1 MRIQSVFKR
10 FKALLIAVG
19 SGIFLIGYNIG
30 TGSVT
35 TMASTGSQFGMS
47 LAWALLVS
55 CIFTFIM
62 LTAYGRFTAVTQH
75 TALQS
80 FRKHLRGGSILS
92 IILIVGLVI
101 GEIASMIGISGILS
115 NLIHHWSGYLD
126 LGPGFEGFN
135 KLGITIALM
144 VLIYALFW
152 QGKYPFF
159 EKVMIVFVIIMGISF
174 ILSSFMIVRGGT
186 EVFTDMAPRIP
197 DKPGA
202 PLVAAAIAGTT
213 LSAVLFIMRSVVV
226 SEKGWTVKDLKQEK
240 RDAFTSAALM
250 FILSIFIMIAAAG
263 SLYPKGI
270 HVDKAIDM
278 IGSLE
283 PIAGRF
289 AMNIF
294 IPGIVAA
301 GISSLFPII
310 LIAPWLIS
318 DYMGK
323 ERNERSLMYR
333 LLAGIALLFALV
345 VPIFGGRPVW
355 LLIAAL
361 AFQSLLMPLVT
372 LLIWILLN
380 RESVMGKYKIGL
392 WMNLGIGA
400 TFVFSLVMAYNGVLG
415 LLDYF

>member
-1 MRIQSVFKR
+1 MQINSTFKR
-10 FKALLIAVG
+10 FKAFLIAVG

-35 TMASTGSQFGMS
+35 TMATTGSQFGMA

-80 FRKHLRGGSILS
+80 FRKHLRGGSTIS
-92 IILIVGLVI
+92 IILMVGLII
-101 GEIASMIGISGILS
+101 GEIAAVIGVMGIVS
-115 NLIHHWSGYLD
+115 NLIHYWSGYLD

-135 KLGITIALM
+135 RLGITIVLMALLY
-144 VLIYALFW
+144 LIFW
-152 QGKYPFF
+152 QGKYTFF
-159 EKVMIVFVIIMGISF
+159 EKIMIVFVLIMGVSF
-174 ILSSFMIVRGGT
+174 ILSAFMIVRDGKQ
-186 EVFTDMAPRIP
+186 VFTDMLPQIP
-197 DKPGA
+197 DKPDA
-202 PLVAAAIAGTT
+202 PLIAASIAGTT
-213 LSAVLFIMRSVVV
+213 LSAVLFIMRSIVV
-226 SEKGWTVKDLKQEK
+226 SEKGWTVKDLAREKQ
-240 RDAFTSAALM
+240 DAFTSAALM
-250 FILSIFIMIAAAG
+250 FILSITIMIAAAG
-263 SLYPKGI
+263 SLYPEGI
-270 HVDKAIDM
+270 YVDRAIDM

-294 IPGIVAA
+294 IPGIIAA
-301 GISSLFPII
+301 GLSSVFPII
-310 LIAPWLIS
+310 LIAPWLIC
-318 DYMGK
+318 DYKGK
-323 ERNERSLMYR
+323 KRNERSLMFR
-333 LLAGIALLFALV
+333 VLAAIALLFALV

-372 LLIWILLN
+372 LLIWIILN
-380 RESVMGKYKIGL
+380 RKSVMGKYVIGK
-392 WMNLGIGA
+392 WMNIGIGA
-400 TFVFSLVMAYNGVLG
+400 TFVFSLIMAYNGVLG

>member
-1 MRIQSVFKR
+1 M
-10 FKALLIAVG
+10 G

-62 LTAYGRFTAVTQH
+62 LTAYGKYTAVTQD
-75 TALQS
+75 TALYS
-80 FRKHLRGGSILS
+80 FRKHLRGGSAIS
-92 IILIVGLVI
+92 IILMVGLII
-101 GEIASMIGISGILS
+101 GEIASMMGITGIVA
-115 NLIHHWSGYLD
+115 NLVHYWSGYLE
-126 LGPGFEGFN
+126 LGPDFEGFN
-135 KLGITIALM
+135 RLATTLVLM
-144 VLIYALFW
+144 ALIYFLFW
-152 QGKYPFF
+152 QGKYSFF
-159 EKVMIVFVIIMGISF
+159 EKIMIVFVLIMGISF
-174 ILSSFMIVRGGT
+174 ILSSFMIVRDGT
-186 EVFTDMAPRIP
+186 RVFTDMIPQIP
-197 DKPGA
+197 DKPNA
-202 PLVAAAIAGTT
+202 PLIAAAIAGTT

-226 SEKGWTVKDLKQEK
+226 SEKGWTVKDLRQEK
-240 RDAFTSAALM
+240 RDAFTSASLM
-250 FILSIFIMIAAAG
+250 FILSITIMIAAAG
-263 SLYPKGI
+263 SLYPEGI
-270 HVDKAIDM
+270 HVDKAVDM

-294 IPGIVAA
+294 IPGIIAA

-323 ERNERSLMYR
+323 KRNERSLLYR

-355 LLIAAL
+355 VLIAAL

-380 RESVMGKYKIGL
+380 RKSIMGKYTIGT
-392 WMNLGIGA
+392 WMNIGIGA
-400 TFVFSLVMAYNGVLG
+400 TFVFSLIMAYNGVQG
-415 LLDYF
+415 LIEYF

>member
-1 MRIQSVFKR
+1 MPSIWKR
-10 FKALLIAVG
+10 FKGFLIAVG

-62 LTAYGRFTAVTQH
+62 LTAYGRYTAVTQE

-80 FRKHLRGGSILS
+80 FRKYIRGGSTIS
-92 IILIVGLVI
+92 IILMVGLII
-101 GEIASMIGISGILS
+101 GEIASMMGIMGILT
-115 NLIHHWSGYLD
+115 NLIHYWSGYLD
-126 LGPGFEGFN
+126 LGPGWEGFN
-135 KLGITIALM
+135 KLGTVLFLM
-144 VLIYALFW
+144 ALIYFLFW
-152 QGKYPFF
+152 QGKYSFF
-159 EKVMIVFVIIMGISF
+159 EKIMIVFVIIMGISF
-174 ILSSFMIVRGGT
+174 ILSSFMIVQGGT
-186 EVFTDMAPRIP
+186 QVFTDMVPRIP
-197 DKPGA
+197 DQPNA

-226 SEKGWTVKDLKQEK
+226 SEKGWGIKDLKQEK
-240 RDAFTSAALM
+240 QDAFTSATLM

-263 SLYPKGI
+263 SLYPRGI
-270 HVDKAIDM
+270 HVDQAIDM

-294 IPGIVAA
+294 IPGIIAA
-301 GISSLFPII
+301 GISSVFPII

-318 DYMGK
+318 DYTGK
-323 ERNERSLMYR
+323 PRNEKSFMYR
-333 LLAGIALLFALV
+333 LLAGIAILFALV

-372 LLIWILLN
+372 LLIWIMLN
-380 RESVMGKYKIGL
+380 RKSVMGKYKIGT
-392 WMNLGIGA
+392 WMNIGIGA
-400 TFVFSLVMAYNGVLG
+400 TFVFSLIMAYNGVLG